1 MRYKC
6 KKCNT
11 EIQINKYTLVF
22 RNMELQN
29 KDAFCCNEEME
40 CLTKNEGMP
49 TIIRNEYT
57 KEDRIIQHKAKQK
70 AARIKKDGYD
80 KNYPND
86 KPPKRRIN

>member
-80 KNYPND
+80 KNN
-86 KPPKRRIN
+86 PKDR

>member
-57 KEDRIIQHKAKQK
+57 KDDRIIQHKAKQK

-80 KNYPND
+80 KNN
-86 KPPKRRIN
+86 PKDR